1 MELGSI
7 FSITLS
13 SVIFFFKSK
22 KNVTKLISIMIDI
35 KMGLN
40 IKENLFKLFAYMCLK
55 KLDIFSLV
63 NFILYDKKPL
73 FFFANLSEYSA
84 CFSSSFKIS

>member
-63 NFILYDKKPL
+63 NFIL
-73 FFFANLSEYSA
+73 
-84 CFSSSFKIS
+84 

>member
-7 FSITLS
+7 FSITS
-13 SVIFFFKSK
+13 SSLIFFFKSK
-22 KNVTKLISIMIDI
+22 KSTTKLISIIIDI
-35 KMGLN
+35 KIGLN
-40 IKENLFKLFAYMCLK
+40 MKENLFKLLAYMCLK
-55 KLDIFSLV
+55 KLNIFSLI

-73 FFFANLSEYSA
+73 LFFANLSEYSA